1 MREHDDAGRLVLSA
15 ADICDCC
22 GGALGDHTHDCASRA
37 MDTEEVDALAAS
49 VAEETSWILLADP
62 AEIQA
67 VAQAERL
74 ISSFLAD
81 RTGGLL

>member
-1 MREHDDAGRLVLSA
+1 MDA
-15 ADICDCC
+15 
-22 GGALGDHTHDCASRA
+22 
-37 MDTEEVDALAAS
+37 EEVDALAAS